1 MRSPAVGSARP
12 WRCGVGRFTVVVNL
26 EEQYSIWAEGREVP
40 LGWRDTG
47 VAGTQEECRVDP
59 RGRPGRGGG
68 GPAPEGLRRPC
79 GPVGGRVGGR
89 VRAITDRGRGPSGR
103 PPAGPCSGCA

>member
-1 MRSPAVGSARP
+1 M
-12 WRCGVGRFTVVVNL
+12 GRFPVVVNG

-47 VAGTQEECRVDP
+47 VAGTKEECRVDP
-59 RGRPGRGGG
+59 RGRP
-68 GPAPEGLRRPC
+68 
-79 GPVGGRVGGR
+79 
-89 VRAITDRGRGPSGR
+89 RAITARGRGPSGR